1 MPNSL
6 HVIWAQLRLIYGWKD
21 EKRKGRS
28 ISLISTLLT
37 SFYNV
42 FITGIFYTG
51 FLSMYEISLVG
62 VGIITFISPLAN
74 CFSIFSPMVL
84 ERIQK
89 RKWLLAGAKIYYYFM
104 IIIATN
110 LMPLLVTD
118 PGQRVVWFCLLQFLA
133 TAVYAVFSAGFT
145 PWFYHF
151 YPQDPA
157 QRVAYLSYNQVF
169 SSILSS
175 CILLLSGGLA
185 VAVKSS
191 GHQDALILGMRYFAF
206 ALVLLDVFFQVQ
218 AKEYPYPLLTSHV
231 HLREVF
237 RLSFAHPKY
246 MRCLLVMFAWN
257 YIGAL
262 NSGTWNYYLLN
273 TVGFSYGM
281 INLSSVF
288 CIVMLLLFTPFWRK
302 VLGRMGWIRTFGLCV
317 LIWVPSEVYFFFL
330 TPITKWMYLPGVL
343 FQNFLSVGMNL
354 SYSNIFY
361 LNLPEK
367 NATTHTCFQVVFCNL
382 FSFLGMMTSTFW
394 CSIFGEDTV
403 VYFGKIPTTAVQYS
417 TLARAVTM
425 LILGIVLIRHWQAL
439 TPENET
445 ALLLN
450 QKHKHVRGV

>member
-1 MPNSL
+1 
-6 HVIWAQLRLIYGWKD
+6 
-21 EKRKGRS
+21 
-28 ISLISTLLT
+28 
-37 SFYNV
+37 
-42 FITGIFYTG
+42 
-51 FLSMYEISLVG
+51 
-62 VGIITFISPLAN
+62 
-74 CFSIFSPMVL
+74 
-84 ERIQK
+84 
-89 RKWLLAGAKIYYYFM
+89 M

-191 GHQDALILGMRYFAF
+191 GHQDALILGM
-206 ALVLLDVFFQVQ
+206 
-218 AKEYPYPLLTSHV
+218 
-231 HLREVF
+231 
-237 RLSFAHPKY
+237 
-246 MRCLLVMFAWN
+246 
-257 YIGAL
+257 
-262 NSGTWNYYLLN
+262 
-273 TVGFSYGM
+273 
-281 INLSSVF
+281 
-288 CIVMLLLFTPFWRK
+288 
-302 VLGRMGWIRTFGLCV
+302 
-317 LIWVPSEVYFFFL
+317 
-330 TPITKWMYLPGVL
+330 
-343 FQNFLSVGMNL
+343 
-354 SYSNIFY
+354 
-361 LNLPEK
+361 
-367 NATTHTCFQVVFCNL
+367 
-382 FSFLGMMTSTFW
+382 MTGTFW
-394 CSIFGEDTV
+394 CSILGEDTV

-439 TPENET
+439 TPEDET

>member
-1 MPNSL
+1 MRSG
-6 HVIWAQLRLIYGWKD
+6 HRLRLIYGWKD

-133 TAVYAVFSAGFT
+133 TDCLCGVQRGFHSMVLSFLPAGSRTESGLFELQSGIQ
-145 PWFYHF
+145 FH
-151 YPQDPA
+151 PQ
-157 QRVAYLSYNQVF
+157 Q
-169 SSILSS
+169 

-246 MRCLLVMFAWN
+246 MRCLLVMFAWS

-343 FQNFLSVGMNL
+343 FQNFLSRGDESEL
-354 SYSNIFY
+354 FQYF
-361 LNLPEK
+361 LPE
-367 NATTHTCFQVVFCNL
+367 
-382 FSFLGMMTSTFW
+382 SS
-394 CSIFGEDTV
+394 
-403 VYFGKIPTTAVQYS
+403 
-417 TLARAVTM
+417 
-425 LILGIVLIRHWQAL
+425 
-439 TPENET
+439 
-445 ALLLN
+445 
-450 QKHKHVRGV
+450 